1 MLGTGRVN
9 VAPLLMSTALSP
21 SRLLKKSAPNDA
33 HETKESWWLDPRT
46 KMRAAAT
53 VRINVALLRP
63 KKAIFN
69 SLLGAL
75 PYFPEVN
82 HVGKRE
88 D

>member
-1 MLGTGRVN
+1 
-9 VAPLLMSTALSP
+9 MSTALSP
-21 SRLLKKSAPNDA
+21 SKLLKKSAPNDD
-33 HETKESWWLDPRT
+33 HETKESWWLDPRI
-46 KMRAAAT
+46 KNARSGDGANQRCAFAT
-53 VRINVALLRP
+53 Q
-63 KKAIFN
+63 KSIFN